1 MAGTLREQ
9 FQELLDAGQTPEAIA
24 SSFKDN
30 FGVSHKEF
38 SPDTPMSALRT
49 ARDTFVKPVL
59 TLAKPT
65 ATPAPTPPPSN
76 FTTAKPPVHGGEP
89 GMNMSKPAPPPTEG
103 EKAAHGYTDA
113 AGFHPPVAVESDVV
127 GPETQFNLLHPVE
140 SVVKIAGFL
149 KGALPPS
156 STANPYGVADQLL
169 SPTEQL
175 AAHDT
180 DVKARKEY
188 IDRQIGAANTSRT
201 ERREHTVSGNG
212 VLGGI
217 AQGAANIG
225 EDLFNTIAGLVSRGN
240 ELIGVS
246 HVPEEAR
253 TNWPLVPTVKSIE
266 NAEQVGIQMGEALP
280 GQTYDLARGFVDLSG
295 SNSLVT
301 KPFTTWATVIEPG
314 LSLAK
319 VSGLGGKVGALHA
332 KVVNDVLKP
341 AVVKVVDGI
350 VTPGTA
356 EKWGASTAEVKAQ
369 MVRVF
374 TDSLTQADP
383 RHTAALARQLEDP
396 GAHRAELQNQAEL
409 IARQIAQGKVKL
421 EQPNLNPVEL
431 SIQPAANKA
440 VAERS
445 MAQAGKVEADA
456 VRANIRSEGADTAA
470 QFARQVNTGIRKLQN
485 KVEAVKH
492 LDAAPLAAQTRDLS
506 TGLRAHARE
515 AEATATK
522 AEADAFRAN
531 LRSEGAD
538 TAAQFARQVNTS
550 IRKLQGKAQTAE
562 RGIAAGAERAN
573 EIVNSGPTQRRV
585 NQMEAASAR
594 AAVPSV
600 ALAEAV
606 KPLDAALLAAQTRDL
621 STGLRAHAR
630 EAEATAT
637 KAEADA
643 FRANLRSEGAD
654 TAAQFARQV
663 NTVMRKLQNNAEAVK
678 HLDAAPLAAQ
688 TRNLSTGLRPLARK
702 AEAAAT
708 KALDEAAMAGHR
720 PAVSA
725 GTIYLP
731 REPGRL
737 AIVEPGASEANA
749 VRPLN
754 DTLGPGLDEA
764 GKPLPPKFAEPVMQ
778 AATVASD
785 AKKLAMEA
793 GFDPLAPAPPL
804 SQPLGKASIGEAAA
818 ELARRLQR
826 RHVPEPEQVLTATL
840 RSWGVEPKAAGH
852 VADWFLGEE
861 KLHETAKVMETEHG
875 GRRRPTP
882 EVTSLHLGTD
892 GKDIGRMGEAVLAE
906 DRAAQIESGQREAM
920 PGYGPARTGESEVM
934 HAWGRTL
941 PEEAPRAIRSN
952 NPIVNEALDRMA
964 EIQRDQGYHASG
976 HAEDAVVAKK
986 PISIADASPEEWTNI
1001 APTES
1006 KKVTNATVSQRF
1018 LEPLENDTTQLL
1030 GSRDVRSQMLKDF
1043 RGNAERYGLKGD
1055 ALDNAVNTFYDALID
1070 PRRLSAISKNRF
1082 FEIFGDKGGKPIWN
1096 RDDFAKSLQNM
1107 PKDKL
1112 NNARANAV
1120 RDKAWQTGS
1129 AIELH
1134 GTLRNI
1140 AEDANR
1146 FRRDAEGKPYVVTRD
1161 VVDPETGETSQQV
1174 TDASVGYGDSNAFAH
1189 QVAVQTIKDG
1199 AMRPM
1204 TLPFAPDVLIK
1215 DLQAKLQSGRL
1226 ARDGVPDAKVKS
1238 LIEYLRQFK
1247 PAPKGL
1253 IDAANDA
1260 WRVVFKGTDA
1270 EAVPPSFD
1278 NLYVKPSVAQSLT
1291 SHFNSL
1297 GSGYLTGTALG
1308 RLIYATGQRMKSG
1321 LIAESLPTLWNN
1333 DVSNIMLQILSRADP
1348 AMLKDIIALPFIMK
1362 RFLDG
1367 KHEGFSP
1374 DELRM
1379 YSNINRTS
1387 SLQQGFVHKEIGHTQ
1402 MSRAI
1407 SEAMPGL
1414 AEAVGHADAQAVSKG
1429 GYHAAASKA
1438 LEGVDK
1444 LQNFLQESYSN
1455 YGDSPF
1461 RLEEQVYVYK
1471 KAQAGIN
1478 ALKDGEYID
1487 LPVGTQRVVRVTRQ
1501 GNGVHMMRMEGD
1513 RAITLGTT
1521 NPGGTVALDSEA
1533 LARVMAETGNFFQEQ
1548 KFFNYG
1554 KTGLMA
1560 KAMRNT
1566 PILNLASGVFSWYF
1580 KALDLPGKK
1589 GLLGKILEGPVS
1601 FATTSPELAVA
1612 QAADRVH
1619 FSFRRAAVVANAQ
1632 AGSTED
1638 RQLKEAETA
1647 ASWNPAVR
1655 GKRLA
1660 GGRKPGYLDVQN
1672 IEPLDLFSPT
1682 KTAMSLIGTIA
1693 ERASHPSQLMFSDP
1707 QGLSDMLRP
1716 NDLAKVQAVTGVD
1729 DPAEAMRVYAQKM
1742 GSDPEFAQHV
1752 ETVTARMD
1760 AGRKLLWSYVKD
1772 EMFSRKQAMSLLGL
1786 GGSPM
1791 MTQVMK
1797 LMEARHFGKQYG
1809 TGQVMAGLARMLVGA
1824 SLYDGAL
1831 DIAPG
1836 IVGQTLGI
1844 DALSNLSGY
1853 GKEREHGGFHGGTD
1867 DADYADVWRWG
1878 LRTFI
1883 GLGWKTVDFTGE
1895 DSKGRIRQYL
1905 NDAKMTV
1912 NADWLKPAEDAM
1924 KTAIQL
1930 HGVDSQQAQS
1940 AEEAYESLKQ
1950 TIDDELGTGKN
1961 SKGQLMELLN
1971 AQAENVRTTGIRK
1984 LPLKK

>member
-485 KVEAVKH
+485 KV
-492 LDAAPLAAQTRDLS
+492 
-506 TGLRAHARE
+506 
-515 AEATATK
+515 
-522 AEADAFRAN
+522 
-531 LRSEGAD
+531 
-538 TAAQFARQVNTS
+538 
-550 IRKLQGKAQTAE
+550 
-562 RGIAAGAERAN
+562 
-573 EIVNSGPTQRRV
+573 
-585 NQMEAASAR
+585 
-594 AAVPSV
+594 
-600 ALAEAV
+600 
-606 KPLDAALLAAQTRDL
+606 
-621 STGLRAHAR
+621 
-630 EAEATAT
+630 
-637 KAEADA
+637 
-643 FRANLRSEGAD
+643 
-654 TAAQFARQV
+654 
-663 NTVMRKLQNNAEAVK
+663 EAVK